1 MGLRVTRHGDHLVQ
15 LTRWGA
21 INCYLVREDDGL
33 TLIDTG
39 VTGTTKGILAATAA
53 EGGGAIRRILLT
65 HSHGDHAGSLDA
77 LRAELGDVEVGVGT
91 REARLLAG
99 DRALDPDE
107 APSKLRGGFVKASP
121 PTRPLEPG
129 DRVGSLETVAAPGHT
144 PGHLAFLDTRDRTLI
159 AGDAFQTLGGIAVAG
174 VLRPL
179 FPLPALATWDK
190 PTARRSGAA
199 LLALTPARLAV
210 GHGRVLEDPV
220 PAMESALA
228 AAG

>member
-1 MGLRVTRHGDHLVQ
+1 MALRVTRHGDHLVQ

-33 TLIDTG
+33 TVIDTG
-39 VTGTTKGILAATAA
+39 ITGTAKGILAAAGR
-53 EGGGAIRRILLT
+53 EGAVVRRIVLT

-77 LRAELGDVEVGVGT
+77 LRAALGDVEVAVGA
-91 REARLLAG
+91 REARLLGG
-99 DRALDPDE
+99 DRTLDADE
-107 APSKLRGGFVKASP
+107 ASSKLRGSFVTTSP
-121 PTRPLEPG
+121 PTRTLEPG
-129 DRVGSLETVAAPGHT
+129 DRVGSLEAVASPGHT

-159 AGDAFQTLGGIAVAG
+159 AGDAFQTLGGVAVAG
-174 VLRPL
+174 VVRPL

-199 LLALTPARLAV
+199 LTALAPSRLAV
-210 GHGRVLEDPV
+210 GHGRVLEDPGA
-220 PAMESALA
+220 AMQAAVA